1 MNSKLCTRIGSLLAQ
16 FGWHILLRHWYDKF
30 LLTTKHFM
38 LLEVDLQY
46 KTEKI
51 LLSSVKE
58 NSQLSDDLRTRLN
71 IYSDFFC
78 ELQGVRLG
86 GRVLESVRHKTGR
99 RQESNLKLRQ

>member
-1 MNSKLCTRIGSLLAQ
+1 M
-16 FGWHILLRHWYDKF
+16 HWYDKF

-86 GRVLESVRHKTGR
+86 GRVLESVRHKGGR
-99 RQESNLKLRQ
+99 WQESNLKLRQ